1 MTFIRERKNMYRL
14 LILSIVLGTATPAL
28 ATTQAA
34 AATSRLAPQP
44 RQVLIVRTVVQ
55 VTQRHHYPAETL
67 DAKFARNTIKEYID
81 TLDPGH
87 FYFTRKDVDRF
98 YEQYDD
104 KLAGDLKNGNL
115 EPAFDIYAL
124 YNTRVY
130 QRIRYAIGL
139 LVKKPDFNSK
149 DRYHFLRQHVP
160 WPADTQA
167 LDRLWKE
174 RVENDALIM
183 LLDGKTWTAT
193 TKTLKK
199 RYQRAL
205 HNLEQTTSDN
215 VFSTY
220 LNAYTQAQD
229 PHSSYFSPFQSQ
241 QFKIEMSLH
250 FEGIG
255 AQLSEKDG
263 YATVVRIL
271 PGGPAAKNGVLKPGD
286 RITAVGQG
294 KDGKLI
300 DVVGWR
306 LDDIVKKIRG
316 PKHSIVRLKILPSGA
331 LPGSDEKI
339 LPLVRNT
346 VELNAQRAHG
356 HTVLVKHGNTVYKI
370 GVIDI
375 PSFYV
380 DFGSNFN
387 TKRSPSVTG
396 DVRAIVDR
404 MKKEKISGI
413 LLDLRNDGGGSLQ
426 QAAALTGLFIPAGPV
441 VQVRNRNGRTQT
453 LPTPSGERV
462 AWNGPLALLVNRFS
476 ASATE
481 IFAGAMKDYN
491 RALILGSDTWG
502 KGTVQTL
509 IRLDDFLPGFK
520 AGELKLNIAQFF
532 RVNGASTQRRGIQP
546 DIAIPSA
553 INDNLF
559 GESTYPNAL
568 PWKQIPAAM
577 YKPLDDSISQAL
589 PSVKK
594 YFKNRVQKEPRYR
607 LFEREVRIRKQM
619 DARTSVSLN
628 LALRTAE
635 RSHQRTQELA
645 FDNAWR
651 KLNGEPAFKNVKS
664 AEDARF
670 SAPDIALDAST
681 ELLSEYITVASPHMP
696 KFAKLI
702 TAIPAHSLTL
712 CLHDSSSQ
720 AVSINCLRGDKH
732 KTAIGVFYPPA
743 AASSNGG

>member
-1 MTFIRERKNMYRL
+1 MYRL
-14 LILSIVLGTATPAL
+14 LILSIVLGVAAPAL

-34 AATSRLAPQP
+34 ASRLAPQP
-44 RQVLIVRTVVQ
+44 RQVLIARTVVQ
-55 VTQRHHYPAETL
+55 VTQRHHYPAEAL
-67 DAKFARNTIKEYID
+67 DAKFAHSTIKEYID

-98 YEQYDD
+98 YTQYDD

-124 YNTRVY
+124 YNTRVH

-139 LVKKPDFNSK
+139 LAKKPDFNGK
-149 DRYHFLRQHVP
+149 DRYRFLRQHAP
-160 WPADTQA
+160 WSASTQT
-167 LDRLWKE
+167 LDQLWKK

-183 LLDGKTWTAT
+183 LLDGKTWAAT
-193 TKTLKK
+193 TRTLKK

-205 HNLEQTTSDN
+205 HNLGQTTSDN
-215 VFSTY
+215 IFSTY

-271 PGGPAAKNGVLKPGD
+271 PGGPAAKNGVLKSGD

-294 KDGKLI
+294 KDGKWIDLI
-300 DVVGWR
+300 GWR
-306 LDDIVKKIRG
+306 LNDIVKKIRG
-316 PKHSIVRLKILPSGA
+316 PKHSVVRLKILPSGA

-339 LPLVRNT
+339 LLLVRNT

-380 DFGSNFN
+380 DFGSNSDAR
-387 TKRSPSVTG
+387 KSPSVTS
-396 DVRAIVDR
+396 DVRTIVDG
-404 MKKEKISGI
+404 MKKEKVSGI
-413 LLDLRNDGGGSLQ
+413 LLDLRNNGGGSLQ

-441 VQVRNRNGRTQT
+441 VQVQNRNGRTQT
-453 LPTPSGERV
+453 LPTPYGEKV
-462 AWNGPLALLVNRFS
+462 VWNGPLALLVNRFS

-481 IFAGAMKDYN
+481 IFSGAMKDYN

-532 RVNGASTQRRGIQP
+532 RVNGASTQRRGVQP
-546 DIAIPSA
+546 NIIIPSA

-568 PWKQIPAAM
+568 PWKRIPAAP
-577 YKPLDDSISQAL
+577 YKSLDDSIFKVL
-589 PSVKK
+589 PVIKK
-594 YFKNRVQKEPRYR
+594 YFRNTVQREPQYQ
-607 LFEREVRIRKQM
+607 LFEREIKIRKQM

-628 LALRTAE
+628 LAQRKIE
-635 RSHQRTQELA
+635 RNHQRTQELA

-651 KLNGEPAFKNVKS
+651 KLNGEPAFKDVKS

-670 SAPDIALDAST
+670 SAPDVALDAST
-681 ELLSEYITVASPHMP
+681 ELLSEYIAVASPHIP

-702 TAIPAHSLTL
+702 TAIPARSLTL
-712 CLHDSSSQ
+712 CLHDSSSR

-743 AASSNGG
+743 AASSNNGG